1 MRKKFVIF
9 ELQLHGF
16 FMGVDKAR
24 KTKIATLRQM
34 LKVARSLASG
44 PADGASTGTLNANAS
59 EEPPPGLQELYHV
72 LFGND

>member
-1 MRKKFVIF
+1 MRKEDVSF

-16 FMGVDKAR
+16 FMSLDKAR

-34 LKVARSLASG
+34 LKVARSLASS
-44 PADGASTGTLNANAS
+44 PAEGASTGTLNAHAS
-59 EEPPPGLQELYHV
+59 EELPPGLQELYHV

>member
-1 MRKKFVIF
+1 MRKQYVIF

-34 LKVARSLASG
+34 LKVARSVASS
-44 PADGASTGTLNANAS
+44 PAEGASVGTLNANAS
-59 EEPPPGLQELYHV
+59 EDLPPGLQELYHV